1 MKACFQSLT
10 DKESREE
17 RSSLI
22 RKLFSLEF
30 FVFFDVKKQIENLS
44 MQYKKKMPLLYPEES
59 YKLIGAIY
67 EVHKELGP
75 GLLEKVYQEAL
86 EKELKL
92 QGIPF
97 EREKSF
103 SIVYKGEELEQK
115 YIADFVCYDK
125 IILELKAVDD
135 ILPAH
140 KAQVINYLAI
150 TGYKLGLL
158 VNFNSEIV
166 KPERIVRY

>member
-1 MKACFQSLT
+1 ML
-10 DKESREE
+10 
-17 RSSLI
+17 
-22 RKLFSLEF
+22 
-30 FVFFDVKKQIENLS
+30 V
-44 MQYKKKMPLLYPEES
+44 YKDEA
-59 YKLIGAIY
+59 YKINGALY
-67 EVHKELGP
+67 EVHKRLGV

-103 SIVYKGEELEQK
+103 TIMYKGEELEQK
-115 YIADFVCYDK
+115 YIADFVIYDK
-125 IILELKAVDD
+125 IVVELKAVDEL
-135 ILPAH
+135 LPVH

-158 VNFNSEIV
+158 VNFNARQV

>member
-1 MKACFQSLT
+1 MSLL
-10 DKESREE
+10 DPK
-17 RSSLI
+17 
-22 RKLFSLEF
+22 
-30 FVFFDVKKQIENLS
+30 
-44 MQYKKKMPLLYPEES
+44 ES
-59 YKLIGAIY
+59 YKITGALY

-86 EKELKL
+86 EIELRM

-103 SIVYKGEELEQK
+103 NISYKGEVLEQM

-125 IILELKAVDD
+125 IVVELKAVEAL
-135 ILPAH
+135 LPIH
-140 KAQVINYLAI
+140 TAQVINYLTI

-158 VNFNSEIV
+158 VNFNARQI

>member
-1 MKACFQSLT
+1 MS
-10 DKESREE
+10 
-17 RSSLI
+17 
-22 RKLFSLEF
+22 
-30 FVFFDVKKQIENLS
+30 
-44 MQYKKKMPLLYPEES
+44 LLYSKES
-59 YKLIGAIY
+59 YKITGALY

-86 EKELKL
+86 EKELRM

-97 EREKSF
+97 EREKRFNIS
-103 SIVYKGEELEQK
+103 YKGEALEQM

-125 IILELKAVDD
+125 IIVELKAVDTL
-135 ILPAH
+135 LPIYR
-140 KAQVINYLAI
+140 AQVINYLAI

-158 VNFNSEIV
+158 VNFNTDQI

>member
-1 MKACFQSLT
+1 MA
-10 DKESREE
+10 
-17 RSSLI
+17 
-22 RKLFSLEF
+22 
-30 FVFFDVKKQIENLS
+30 
-44 MQYKKKMPLLYPEES
+44 LLYPQEC
-59 YKLIGAIY
+59 YKINGALY

-103 SIVYKGEELEQK
+103 TIMYKGEALEQK
-115 YIADFVCYDK
+115 YIADFVIYDK
-125 IILELKAVDD
+125 IVVELKAVDEL
-135 ILPAH
+135 LPVH
-140 KAQVINYLAI
+140 TAQIINYLAI

-158 VNFNSEIV
+158 VNFNAEKIR
-166 KPERIVRY
+166 PERIVRY

>member
-1 MKACFQSLT
+1 MSL
-10 DKESREE
+10 
-17 RSSLI
+17 
-22 RKLFSLEF
+22 F
-30 FVFFDVKKQIENLS
+30 
-44 MQYKKKMPLLYPEES
+44 YPEES
-59 YKLIGAIY
+59 YKITGAII

-86 EKELKL
+86 EKELMF

-103 SIVYKGEELEQK
+103 TILYKGEALEQK

-125 IILELKAVDD
+125 IVVELKAVENL
-135 ILPAH
+135 LPIH
-140 KAQVINYLAI
+140 TAQVINYLAI

-158 VNFNSEIV
+158 VNFNSPQL